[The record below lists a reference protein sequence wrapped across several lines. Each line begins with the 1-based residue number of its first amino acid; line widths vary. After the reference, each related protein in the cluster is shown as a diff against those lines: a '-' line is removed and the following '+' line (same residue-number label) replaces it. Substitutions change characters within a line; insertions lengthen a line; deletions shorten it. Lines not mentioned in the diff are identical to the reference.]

1 MRHLP
6 LRSISIFDFRCL
18 EGTTKIPLD
27 APIVLI
33 HGPNGAGKTSVLS
46 AMELALTGEIASMR
60 RHDDRYTAHLP
71 THGQDFATVDIEI
84 HEADGTVVR
93 PGRMTVGGS
102 RIKGSPALRPEARQF
117 YAERC
122 YLDQVSLGR
131 LLEIYQY
138 REGPQE
144 SALGK
149 FANELLGLDQ
159 LDALRDGLRDATDK
173 RRLRNLSEHYSS
185 AEDNAK
191 RSANTLEDLT
201 RELDSV
207 ETDHTRLCS
216 ELEGVVTTLGHDVSE
231 AGSEENLRRIKR
243 LLSDE
248 PIEEARLMAQRL
260 SRSLTELGGR
270 IKALT
275 SMPATDRLDEA
286 QTAVD
291 RAATA
296 YEQWRQQYEAPIASL
311 RADVASAGLEVD
323 DEFEVVL
330 DNEVARINA
339 LLERH
344 DSSLDRSRQA
354 GQEVAD
360 LKSTLEG
367 VQAQVSRA
375 ESRAGS
381 LASALAALREHVSQ
395 EVCPVCDRDYSEIA
409 SGHLEDHLDKKIR
422 QLTDQGHQI
431 RDLIEQRESV
441 ASRLREAERDQ
452 AEAQARVLSD
462 EHAAA
467 ITDRRSTVVTFRM
480 RIDSLSDAIRSGAAL
495 RRSEQQAER
504 NLADLQAAEREH
516 ETIRTALAQHAAT
529 LDLPLPDREE
539 SLQQAWTRLNESA
552 TSNESQIALK
562 ETAYN
567 KARDILD
574 DVVETRRRINNLK
587 STLADAS
594 SAKLLWQERVDEMAR
609 RHEVARAVH
618 KAARD
623 TRVAIVQRVF
633 TESLNTVWRDVFSRL
648 APREPFVPAF
658 GIPSS
663 SRTALEL
670 HLETVHPSGETG
682 GPPSLMLSTGNLNT
696 AALSLFIA
704 LHLAVSPLLPC
715 LVFDDPVQSMDEVHV
730 AQFAGLLRILSKRL
744 DRQVVIAVHERE
756 LFEYLALELSPA
768 CKGDELI
775 TIELGPSS
783 EHTTDDGV
791 TRIAWSRDAAV
802 AV

>member
-1 MRHLP
+1 MRYLP
-6 LRSISIFDFRCL
+6 LRSISICDFRCL
-18 EGTTKIPLD
+18 EGTTEIPLD

-33 HGPNGAGKTSVLS
+33 HGPNGTGKTSVLS
-46 AMELALTGEIASMR
+46 AMELALTGGIASMR

-71 THGQDFATVDIEI
+71 THGQPFATVDIELN
-84 HEADGTVVR
+84 EADGTVVR

-102 RIKGSPALRPEARQF
+102 RIEGSPALSPNARQF

-131 LLEIYQY
+131 LLELYQY
-138 REGPQE
+138 REGTQE

-159 LDALRDGLRDATDK
+159 LDALRKGLHDATDK
-173 RRLRNLSEHYSS
+173 RRLRNLSEHYAS
-185 AEDNAK
+185 AEDNAE
-191 RSANTLEDLT
+191 RSATTLEDLT

-207 ETDHTRLCS
+207 EIDHTRLRT
-216 ELEGVVTTLGHDVSE
+216 ELEGAIATLGHDVTE
-231 AGSEENLRRIKR
+231 TGSEQNLRELKR

-248 PIEEARLMAQRL
+248 RIEEAHLEARRL

-270 IKALT
+270 IKALI

-286 QTAVD
+286 QTAMD
-291 RAATA
+291 KAATA
-296 YEQWRQQYEAPIASL
+296 YEQWRQEYEAPITSL
-311 RADVASAGLEVD
+311 RADVAAAGLEVEG
-323 DEFEVVL
+323 EFEVVL
-330 DNEVARINA
+330 DNEVARIDA

-354 GQEVAD
+354 GQQVTD

-367 VQAQVSRA
+367 VQAQISQA

-395 EVCPVCDRDYSEIA
+395 EICPVCDRDYSELA
-409 SGHLEDHLDKKIR
+409 SGHLEDHLDQKIR
-422 QLTDQGHQI
+422 QITDQGHQL

-441 ASRLREAERDQ
+441 TSQLRDAERDQ
-452 AEAQARVLSD
+452 AESQARVLSN
-462 EHAAA
+462 EQIAA
-467 ITDRRSTVVTFRM
+467 ITDRRSTVVSLRM
-480 RIDSLSDAIRSGAAL
+480 RLDGLSDAIRSGAAL
-495 RRSEQQAER
+495 GRSEQQAER
-504 NLADLQAAEREH
+504 NLADLQATEREI
-516 ETIRTALAQHAAT
+516 ETIRSALAQHAAP
-529 LDLPLPDREE
+529 LNLPLPDREE
-539 SLQQAWTRLNESA
+539 SMQQAWTRLNESA
-552 TSNESQIALK
+552 TSNETQLAIK
-562 ETAYN
+562 EGAHN
-567 KARDILD
+567 KARDMLD
-574 DVVETRRRINNLK
+574 DVVETRRRIDKLTA
-587 STLADAS
+587 TLVEAS
-594 SAKLLWQERVDEMAR
+594 RTKLLWEERVDEMAR
-609 RHEVARAVH
+609 RHEVARTVH

-633 TESLNTVWRDVFSRL
+633 TESLNNVWRDVFSRL

-670 HLETVHPSGETG
+670 HLETVHPSGDTG

-704 LHLAVSPLLPC
+704 LHLAVNPLLPC

-730 AQFAGLLRILSKRL
+730 AQFAGLLRVLSKRL

-768 CKGDELI
+768 YKGDELI

-783 EHTTDDGV
+783 GHTTDDRV
-791 TRIAWSRDAAV
+791 TRIAWSPDAAV